1 MCHVHNRYLGLPV
14 LALLGSTK
22 SPEGHGSALHRLLG
36 LPSSEGDNAGMIFI
50 PGGSFT
56 MGSNRERPEER
67 FTHIVQVDGF
77 WIDQHE
83 VTNAEFDK
91 FVKATGYITL
101 AERGVD
107 PKTHPG
113 MSQDMLA
120 PGSVIFIPPRSSVAA
135 ATSPNGGNM

>member
-1 MCHVHNRYLGLPV
+1 MPARSTRSLSKSGDVNGEMSALGRPRCPIAVGL
-14 LALLGSTK
+14 LALLAILGGVEPLAADQLCTGYS
-22 SPEGHGSALHRLLG
+22 G
-36 LPSSEGDNAGMIFI
+36 LPSSDGDKAGMIFI
-50 PGGSFT
+50 LGGSFT

-101 AERGVD
+101 ACR
-107 PKTHPG
+107 
-113 MSQDMLA
+113 L
-120 PGSVIFIPPRSSVAA
+120 
-135 ATSPNGGNM
+135 